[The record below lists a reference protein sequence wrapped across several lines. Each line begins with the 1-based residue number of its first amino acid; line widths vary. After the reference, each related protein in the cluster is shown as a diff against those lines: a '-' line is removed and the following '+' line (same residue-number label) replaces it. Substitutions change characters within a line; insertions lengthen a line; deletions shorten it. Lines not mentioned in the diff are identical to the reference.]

1 MTPPF
6 LCLLAAACIL
16 RYLSSDAMKQ
26 FKLRLAALLPRN
38 VMEDHLRVLLGEFP
52 DRLTDFRR
60 RVLPCSVLHLIYN
73 AAAAACFVGALWY
86 FPPREMQ
93 HWDLI
98 FVRYGS
104 VVLTPLAFMADVVI
118 FARMLV
124 ATSGRGGQADGA
136 V

>member
-6 LCLLAAACIL
+6 LCLLAAAAIF

-26 FKLRLAALLPRN
+26 YHRRLAGLLPRN
-38 VMEDHLRVLLGEFP
+38 VTQEPLRVLLTEFP
-52 DRLTDFRR
+52 ERVAEFRR
-60 RVLPCSVLHLIYN
+60 RVVPCSALHVAYN
-73 AAAAACFVGALWY
+73 AASAACFVVALWF
-86 FPPREMQ
+86 FPPQGMQ

-104 VVLTPLAFMADVVI
+104 VVLTPLAFLGDVI
-118 FARMLV
+118 LFARMLI
-124 ATSGRGGQADGA
+124 ATFNRGGEADGA

>member
-38 VMEDHLRVLLGEFP
+38 VMESHLQVLLAEFP
-52 DRLTDFRR
+52 ERLSEFRR
-60 RVLPCSVLHLIYN
+60 RVLPCSAWHVVYN
-73 AAAAACFVGALWY
+73 AASAVCFVAALWY
-86 FPPREMQ
+86 FPPHGME

-104 VVLTPLAFMADVVI
+104 VVLTPLAFMADVI
-118 FARMLV
+118 LFARILL
-124 ATSGRGGQADGA
+124 ATSGRGGEVDGA